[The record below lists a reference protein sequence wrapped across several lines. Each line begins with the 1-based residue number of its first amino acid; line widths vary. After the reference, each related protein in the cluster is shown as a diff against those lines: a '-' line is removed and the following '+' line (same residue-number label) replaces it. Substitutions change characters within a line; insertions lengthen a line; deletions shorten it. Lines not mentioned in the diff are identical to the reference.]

1 MGREDSIISYFAE
14 LADPRI
20 TGKCDHRL
28 QDIILIAICAVVCGA
43 ESWEEIETFGEAR
56 AEWLK
61 PWLELP
67 NGIPSHDTFERVFRK
82 LDAKAFEERF
92 LRWVQNT
99 FQVTEG
105 QVVAID
111 GKNLRGSGV
120 GGGKANLH
128 LVSAWATANGISLG
142 QRKVKNK
149 SNEITAI
156 PELLSL
162 LLLKGC
168 IVTIDAMGCQT
179 DIAEQII
186 QQQADYVL
194 AVKGNQ
200 GTLHDHIQEM
210 FALADEGRFPQ
221 FRPDYAETVDRGHGR
236 EEKRC
241 CWALADPY
249 PQTKGW
255 KECQTIVRVV
265 RECIRQ
271 GKTERE
277 TVYYLTSLPPR
288 ASLLLGCIRA
298 HWGIENSF
306 HWVLD
311 AIFHED
317 HSRTRTGDG
326 AENLALLRRITLN
339 LLKRHPGK
347 GTLKGKRYRAALNED
362 FLLELLRP

>member
-1 MGREDSIISYFAE
+1 MKSDHSIAAYFAE
-14 LADPRI
+14 LPDPRMR
-20 TGKCDHRL
+20 GKCDHRL
-28 QDIILIAICAVVCGA
+28 EDIVLIAICAVVCGA
-43 ESWEEIETFGEAR
+43 ESWEEIETFGETKEA
-56 AEWLK
+56 WLRQ
-61 PWLELP
+61 WLELP

-92 LRWVQNT
+92 LSWVQNT
-99 FQVTEG
+99 FRMTAG

-111 GKNLRGSGV
+111 GKSLRGTGDD
-120 GGGKANLH
+120 GRNPNLH

-142 QRKVKNK
+142 QKKVKNT

-168 IVTIDAMGCQT
+168 LVTIDAMGCQT
-179 DIAEQII
+179 EIAEQII

-200 GTLHDHIQEM
+200 GTVHEHIQKL
-210 FALADEGRFPQ
+210 FAYADDGRFPQ
-221 FRPDYAETVDRGHGR
+221 FRADYAETVDRGHDR

-241 CWALADPY
+241 CWALADQY
-249 PQTKGW
+249 PQTQGW
-255 KECQTIVRVV
+255 RGCQTIVRVI
-265 RECIRQ
+265 RERTRP

-277 TVYYLTSLPPR
+277 TVYYVSSLPPR
-288 ASLLLGCIRA
+288 ASLLLGGIRA

-311 AIFHED
+311 AVFHED
-317 HSRTRTGDG
+317 HSRTRTGDS
-326 AENLALLRRITLN
+326 AENLALLRRIARN
-339 LLKRHPGK
+339 LFKRHQGK
-347 GTLKGKRYRAALNED
+347 GTLKGKRYRAALDED
-362 FLLELLRP
+362 FLLQLLLS